1 MITKIINFFTAVLKI
16 LFAGLFI
23 SAQLGAVMGVEIAQQ
38 QPVSV
43 ADDVDERRDVEVV
56 VCRAGGRRRD
66 VGIRDNER
74 RAVDNCADDDVF

>member
-43 ADDVDERRDVEVV
+43 ADDVDERRDVEVE
-56 VCRAGGRRRD
+56 
-66 VGIRDNER
+66 I
-74 RAVDNCADDDVF
+74 